1 LFINLVKALVMG
13 ICKIT
18 VITLTYNNWRK
29 IHTAILSL
37 AKQIID
43 PKIDIEYLIVDDGTK
58 DFDAAFVQK
67 LIDDNLRIKTRIIQN
82 NKNVGTVKSFNNAV
96 KNSHGQFII
105 PLSADDEFF
114 DNEFLNK
121 LIDKF
126 IESNA
131 DIVTAK
137 RIPFDENKYFEKHEV
152 LPSLEQIRLFD
163 DQGELLKYI
172 LKYGSFI
179 SGACTYYRK
188 SFLERMGY
196 FDESY
201 VLLEDYPFLVK
212 SLINGVNIQFLDAIA
227 IKYHLGGVSSVSNR
241 NPLLAKDFRKLYLNI
256 SNLPQMNLY
265 WRRRLYYSKVLTTK
279 EKIHL
284 KNIMLYPEQFIILLF
299 TRLKLLRAQDPI

>member
-1 LFINLVKALVMG
+1 ME

-29 IHTAILSL
+29 IHTAIISL

-43 PKIDIEYLIVDDGTK
+43 QKIDIEYLIVDDGTE

-67 LIDDNLRIKTRIIQN
+67 LIDDNLKIKTRIIQN
-82 NKNVGTVKSFNNAV
+82 SKNVGTVKSFNNAI
-96 KNSHGQFII
+96 KKSHGDFII
-105 PLSADDEFF
+105 PLSADDEFY

-121 LIDKF
+121 LKKKF

-137 RIPFDENKYFEKHEV
+137 RIPYDKNKFSEKFEV
-152 LPSLEQIRLFD
+152 LPSSEQIRLFD
-163 DQGELLKYI
+163 DDDKSNLLKYI

-212 SLINGVNIQFLDAIA
+212 SLLNGVNIQFLDAIA
-227 IKYHLGGVSSVSNR
+227 IKYHLGGVSSLSKR
-241 NPLLAKDFRKLYLNI
+241 NPLLDKDFRKLYLII
-256 SNLPQMNLY
+256 SNMPQINLY
-265 WRRRLYYSKVLTTK
+265 WRRRVYYSKVLSAR
-279 EKIHL
+279 EKIAP
-284 KNIMLYPEQFIILLF
+284 KNIMLYPEQFIILLL
-299 TRLKLLRAQDPI
+299 TRIKLLSVRKLI

>member
-1 LFINLVKALVMG
+1 MG

-96 KNSHGQFII
+96 KNSHGQYII

-137 RIPFDENKYFEKHEV
+137 RIPFDENKYFEKHEI

-284 KNIMLYPEQFIILLF
+284 KNIMLYPEQFIISLF

>member
-1 LFINLVKALVMG
+1 MG

-96 KNSHGQFII
+96 KNSHGQYII

-299 TRLKLLRAQDPI
+299 TRLKLLRVQDPI

>member
-1 LFINLVKALVMG
+1 ME

-37 AKQIID
+37 AKQNID
-43 PKIDIEYLIVDDGTK
+43 KKIDIEYLIVDDGTV

-67 LIDDNLRIKTRIIQN
+67 LIDDNLKIKTRIIQN
-82 NKNVGTVKSFNNAV
+82 NKNVGTVKSFNNAI
-96 KNSHGQFII
+96 KNSHGDFII
-105 PLSADDEFF
+105 PLSADDEFY

-121 LIDKF
+121 LKKKF

-137 RIPFDENKYFEKHEV
+137 RIPFDENKFSGIVEV
-152 LPSLEQIRLFD
+152 LPSSQQIRLFD
-163 DQGELLKYI
+163 DDKGELLKYI

-212 SLINGVNIQFLDAIA
+212 SLLNGVNIEFLDAIA
-227 IKYHLGGVSSVSNR
+227 IKYHLGGVSSLSKR
-241 NPLLAKDFRKLYLNI
+241 NPILAKDFRKLYLNI
-256 SNLPQMNLY
+256 SNMPQINLY
-265 WRRRLYYSKVLTTK
+265 WRRRVYYSKVLSAS
-279 EKIHL
+279 EKINP

-299 TRLKLLRAQDPI
+299 TRIKLLRVRELIS

>member
-1 LFINLVKALVMG
+1 MG

-18 VITLTYNNWRK
+18 VITLTYNNWRE

-96 KNSHGQFII
+96 KNSHGQYII

>member
-1 LFINLVKALVMG
+1 MG

-96 KNSHGQFII
+96 KNSHGQYII